1 MNRFLPKNGRTR
13 VQYLYDNAFRH
24 GNGELT
30 DQKGAFMQKI
40 LMWVVMALFL
50 VTPVLAETTIKEQG
64 KEIGQAFKKGG
75 KETGHAFK
83 EGGKEVGH
91 AFKEGGKEVGQGFK
105 EMGKETGKES
115 KKAGRTMGDAFK
127 QMGRDIK
134 GFFTGK

>member
-1 MNRFLPKNGRTR
+1 MDFYKKTAEHAFNICT
-13 VQYLYDNAFRH
+13 DNAYRH
-24 GNGELT
+24 GSGELT

-40 LMWVVMALFL
+40 VVWVVTALFL

-91 AFKEGGKEVGQGFK
+91 TFKEGGKEVGQGFK

-115 KKAGRTMGDAFK
+115 KKAGRTIGEAFK